1 MEKQSGF
8 SKSSPSV
15 NPLWQTLSEKG
26 HYYGFM
32 EYQDFLKR
40 INEIKLM
47 QYVKSH
53 RVGDTGIGKTL
64 EDLLGITENNIA
76 GPDFATYELKSARK
90 ESVSMLTLFTKA
102 PLPDSANMNLLAA
115 FGYAQ
120 RKKVDNFKQ
129 QTLGGTKIDESK
141 IPLGDKELHVTV
153 DANQPNSVGLK
164 LGIEEDKV
172 LIDNKKGVVAYW
184 DNSTLQNSFEKKY
197 HKLIYVLA
205 DHKKEKGAEYFWFDE
220 AYLLDGFSFAMFSEL
235 IKEGKLKVDIRIGHH
250 ADGRLHDHGTGFRIL
265 PKYLPQCFQKIDR
278 IM

>member
-1 MEKQSGF
+1 MRHYDKPYLENECYNGLMEF
-8 SKSSPSV
+8 R
-15 NPLWQTLSEKG
+15 
-26 HYYGFM
+26 
-32 EYQDFLKR
+32 DFLKK
-40 INEIKLM
+40 INEIKQM

-120 RKKVDNFKQ
+120 RKKANNFKQ
-129 QTLGGTKIDESK
+129 LTLGGAKIDELK
-141 IPLGDKELHVTV
+141 VPLGDKELHVTV
-153 DANQPNSVGLK
+153 DAIQPNSVGLK
-164 LGIEEDKV
+164 LGIEDNKI
-172 LIDNKKGVVAYW
+172 LIENKKGVLAYW
-184 DNSTLQNSFEKKY
+184 DNHTLQNSFEKKY
-197 HKLIYVLA
+197 NKLIYVLA
-205 DHKKEKGAEYFWFDE
+205 DHKKEKGEEYFWFNE
-220 AYLLDGFSFAMFSEL
+220 VLLLDGFSFARFSEL

-265 PKYLPQCFQKIDR
+265 PRYLPQCFKTIEH
-278 IM
+278 IL